1 MVHFPPS
8 SLRWCRVKLASHKR
22 QLLSQQHDERA
33 QILTDLEKLDADYSR
48 DIENIRRQT
57 RANVFRHEI
66 SREQRR
72 TEDKDLWEY
81 LNDMV
86 EFVYMYTW
94 RKSETGIFQRRYLR
108 RRLVILEDL
117 RDLDTHHRKER
128 IKTRFKSRP
137 VDEEPLKSTKVNA
150 PRFFMS

>member
-1 MVHFPPS
+1 MK
-8 SLRWCRVKLASHKR
+8 RLASHKR

-33 QILTDLEKLDADYSR
+33 QILTDLEQLDADYSR

-86 EFVYMYTW
+86 ELVYMYTW
-94 RKSETGIFQRRYLR
+94 RKSETGICTRRYLR
-108 RRLVILEDL
+108 RRQVIVEDL
-117 RDLDTHHRKER
+117 RDLEAQHRKER
-128 IKTRFKSRP
+128 IKTRFKSPP
-137 VDEEPLKSTKVNA
+137 VGEETLKSAKVNA